1 MRIRVFNL
9 GCKVNNYEGEEIV
22 RQLLERGH
30 DAAVG
35 IGFADAYILNTC
47 AVTNEAERK
56 SRQAVTR
63 LLRINPEA
71 KVYVCGCAAQ
81 YASARFEEIEGVKV
95 VKGVA
100 NKAGLIDYIEKDIEN
115 TVVDIEPLPSV
126 YPVSEGAFAEKTRA
140 SIKVCDGCNRFCS
153 YCIVPYLRGRL
164 RSRPIEDILKE
175 FEKNKDRKEIVITGV
190 DISSYGADI
199 GENLLSLIRVLKA
212 EGVRKRIGSLE
223 ASAVTEELLEEM
235 KADGNWCDHFH
246 LSLQSGSNDILK
258 KMNRHYTASEF
269 LDKIILIRKYFPDA
283 SLTTDVIVG
292 FPGESDAD
300 HRETLNFVKAAGFS
314 DIHPFI
320 YSKRSGTLAARMSQ
334 IPPEVKKLREKELI
348 RVKNELKAAFF
359 GKHAGKEAEI
369 LIESKYGYTSNYI
382 KVYPEGTLK
391 PGETAKVVIGGV
403 FKDGVRGRIIY

>member
-9 GCKVNNYEGEEIV
+9 GCKVNNYEGEEII

-35 IGFADAYILNTC
+35 LEFAEAYILNTC

-56 SRQAVTR
+56 SRQAITR

-81 YASARFEEIEGVKV
+81 YASARFEEIEGVRV

-100 NKAGLIDYIEKDIEN
+100 NKAGLIDYIEKDTEN

-126 YPVSEGAFAEKTRA
+126 YPVSEGAFAGKTRA
-140 SIKVCDGCNRFCS
+140 SIKICDGCNRFCS

-258 KMNRHYTASEF
+258 KMNRHYTA
-269 LDKIILIRKYFPDA
+269 
-283 SLTTDVIVG
+283 
-292 FPGESDAD
+292 
-300 HRETLNFVKAAGFS
+300 
-314 DIHPFI
+314 
-320 YSKRSGTLAARMSQ
+320 
-334 IPPEVKKLREKELI
+334 
-348 RVKNELKAAFF
+348 
-359 GKHAGKEAEI
+359 
-369 LIESKYGYTSNYI
+369 
-382 KVYPEGTLK
+382 
-391 PGETAKVVIGGV
+391 
-403 FKDGVRGRIIY
+403 